1 MLADGVGVMSTLC
14 LSCPL
19 PDCDDES
26 PACQLR
32 IAERAHIAAQVRRY
46 RSNPS
51 PLAAAMRHVIASS
64 CMRVARAER
73 DVRVALGELV

>member
-1 MLADGVGVMSTLC
+1 MSDPCFT
-14 LSCPL
+14 CPL

-32 IAERAHIAAQVRRY
+32 IAERARIADQVRRY
-46 RSNPS
+46 RANSS
-51 PLAAAMRHVIASS
+51 PMAAAMRGVVADS

-73 DVRVALGELV
+73 DVRAALLGVV